1 MKSTIKF
8 MAVTLCTLL
17 AVFCLTIKEVK
28 GAPMEETFEYSGI
41 KELKVD
47 GLFFKVD
54 VTGYSGNTVEGK
66 IAIPQTLF
74 ADKFV
79 EVVHSKRGNVLE
91 VQVQHK
97 KIAIPRFTDEAIIQI
112 RVPMD
117 TRVDLKTSSGKLELE
132 QIDTDEIRL
141 ESTSGKIQAEDLS
154 AANVITKST
163 SGAIDINNCRASIS
177 LKSTSG
183 KISLRDGSGNI
194 SANSSSGGQMFVV
207 IMGNIDAQS
216 TSGKITIHNQ
226 TGILTL
232 KATSGA
238 LEGSD
243 VHLKGDSSF
252 TTSSGRISFDFI
264 NDIDEF
270 SFDLNSNYGM
280 LNVGQSKA
288 RGRLVF
294 GSGKIKIT
302 GKSTSGTQTY
312 K

>member
-17 AVFCLTIKEVK
+17 AVSCLTIKEVK

-54 VTGYSGNTVEGK
+54 ITGYSGSIVEGK

-74 ADKFV
+74 KDKFV
-79 EVVHSKRGNVLE
+79 EVVHSKNGSVLE
-91 VQVQHK
+91 VQVLHK

-117 TRVDLKTSSGKLELE
+117 TRVDLKTSSGKIEAE
-132 QIDTDEIRL
+132 QIQTDEIRL

-154 AANVITKST
+154 ATNVITKST
-163 SGAIDINNCRASIS
+163 SGAIVINNCKGAMGI
-177 LKSTSG
+177 KSTSG
-183 KISLRDGSGNI
+183 RISLREGTGNI
-194 SANSSSGGQMFVV
+194 SANSTSGGQMYEG

-216 TSGKITIHNQ
+216 TSGKIIIHDQ
-226 TGILTL
+226 TGTLTL
-232 KATSGA
+232 EATSGA
-238 LEGSD
+238 LEGDD

-252 TTSSGRISFDFI
+252 TTSSGRISFDFV

-270 SFDLNSNYGM
+270 SFDLSSKSGM

-294 GSGKIKIT
+294 GSGGIKIT
-302 GKSTSGTQTY
+302 GKSTSGAQTY
-312 K
+312 R